1 MAGTVTLEF
10 TDIYPK
16 TFIVFTLHFFHSLFA
31 IWRSLRRKF
40 WHFWRWLLWNFFV
53 AFGDSVVWWRTSSI
67 YWDVKWLFSLVDT
80 LIYWIH
86 WCLCNK
92 SGLCKGLWSELLRGS
107 GLIGLI
113 GRHGTFLQSSSLV
126 HDLTQLLLELCQVG
140 CHFVKP
146 GVSLSAIGWSWGAW
160 SVNFIVDLSLGL
172 VGWDS
177 LRVWIGAEGDCWIFV
192 ELDVKIRLFEVSIK
206 IWRWEVALRL
216 VEFGWLWVRGKR
228 HILFYLSLVFILLV
242 QDNMVDFNFVF
253 RRSS

>member
-1 MAGTVTLEF
+1 MTGTVTLEF

-86 WCLCNK
+86 WCWRNK

-107 GLIGLI
+107 CLIGLI

-253 RRSS
+253 IRSS